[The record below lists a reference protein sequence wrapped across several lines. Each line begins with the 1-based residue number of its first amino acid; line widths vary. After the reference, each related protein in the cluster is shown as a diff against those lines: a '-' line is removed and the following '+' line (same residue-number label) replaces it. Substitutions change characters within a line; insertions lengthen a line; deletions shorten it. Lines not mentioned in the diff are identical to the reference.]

1 LKYGLESEEYRLF
14 KVRKDLIDPPINLL
28 GISQCENSNEYI
40 NEIDFHTV
48 FVSPMLRTCMT
59 AMHMFKKHPNK
70 KNIKFIV
77 LPAAKE
83 GLHLCND
90 VSGPLSPIQQSFSNP

>member
-1 LKYGLESEEYRLF
+1 
-14 KVRKDLIDPPINLL
+14 
-28 GISQCENSNEYI
+28 
-40 NEIDFHTV
+40 
-48 FVSPMLRTCMT
+48 MT
-59 AMHMFKKHPNK
+59 AMHMFKKHPNR

-90 VSGPLSPIQQSFSNP
+90 ISGPLNPIYNVFSKP

>member
-1 LKYGLESEEYRLF
+1 
-14 KVRKDLIDPPINLL
+14 
-28 GISQCENSNEYI
+28 
-40 NEIDFHTV
+40 
-48 FVSPMLRTCMT
+48 MLRTCMT

-70 KNIKFIV
+70 NNIKFIV